1 MNGMEKKKVTEK
13 IMKKEEQ
20 IETVKELTLPRTIH
34 LVPMD
39 RIAGFD
45 VRPGFYET
53 NGATAIPGGVNFTVY
68 SHGATSI
75 ELLLFHRTEEEP
87 FAVLPF
93 PRHYRIGNVY
103 SMIVFK
109 LNIEEFEYAYRVD
122 GPDRKSVV

>member
-1 MNGMEKKKVTEK
+1 MGKTEQREKINKAGTFTTERMDATEKKKEEEPVEK
-13 IMKKEEQ
+13 LI
-20 IETVKELTLPRTIH
+20 LPRTIH

-75 ELLLFHRTEEEP
+75 ELLLFHRMEEKP
-87 FAVLPF
+87 SFLAA
-93 PRHYRIGNVY
+93 I
-103 SMIVFK
+103 S
-109 LNIEEFEYAYRVD
+109 
-122 GPDRKSVV
+122 

>member
-1 MNGMEKKKVTEK
+1 MDNV
-13 IMKKEEQ
+13 
-20 IETVKELTLPRTIH
+20 VLPRAIH

-39 RIAGFD
+39 YIAGFA

-75 ELLLFHRTEEEP
+75 ELLLFHREASEP

-93 PRHYRIGNVY
+93 PEHYRIGNVY
-103 SMIVFK
+103 SMIV
-109 LNIEEFEYAYRVD
+109 
-122 GPDRKSVV
+122 